1 MTDTVENETEERVG
15 PWPLLMPPPQDG
27 NAPPY
32 RARGG
37 LKDQG
42 IPVILA
48 AAAQVFMEKGYSA
61 TAIDDIADR
70 LNASKGRIYH
80 YYRSKA
86 DLFLDVQ
93 RLGLETIL
101 RRVAPHAEGAE
112 DAETRLRRMTYEHGL
127 VMLSY
132 MPYLQV
138 SVQSLEMW
146 RTGTLDAEQR
156 EELAYGVELRSIYE
170 ALYAKVIEEGIDRG
184 EFRPVTIRLATKAV
198 LGTLNWTSM
207 WYRVRENAAED
218 ERHTICQEISDFAV
232 AGLLRR

>member
-1 MTDTVENETEERVG
+1 
-15 PWPLLMPPPQDG
+15 
-27 NAPPY
+27 
-32 RARGG
+32 
-37 LKDQG
+37 
-42 IPVILA
+42 VILA

-61 TAIDDIADR
+61 SAIDDIADR
-70 LNASKGRIYH
+70 LHASKGRIYH

-101 RRVAPHAEGAE
+101 SRVAPHAEGSE
-112 DAETRLRRMTYEHGL
+112 DAETRLHRMTYEHGL

-146 RTGTLDAEQR
+146 RTGILDAEQR
-156 EELAYGVELRSIYE
+156 EELAYGVELRAIYE
-170 ALYAKVIEEGIDRG
+170 SLYERVIEEGIDQG
-184 EFRPVTIRLATKAV
+184 QFRPVTVRLATKAV

-207 WYRVRENAAED
+207 WYRIRDTDAAD
-218 ERHTICQEISDFAV
+218 ERDTICRELSDFAV
-232 AGLLRR
+232 SGLLRR